1 MTFINQTTTQIKK
14 KERFRTLEREN
25 NMSITNTSSHSAEIM
40 RWNSPLPYLFGGLA
54 LILGVISI
62 SLVILVCSYLF
73 KKKHSSASFID
84 IEKQVSINDV
94 VRVNDDVPKVVVIM
108 AGDNKP
114 TYIAMPIN
122 VVVSAANDS
131 TTPPRPPPP
140 PAAPGVDAQV

>member
-1 MTFINQTTTQIKK
+1 
-14 KERFRTLEREN
+14 
-25 NMSITNTSSHSAEIM
+25 MSITNTSSHSAEIM

-62 SLVILVCSYLF
+62 SLLILVCSYLF

-94 VRVNDDVPKVVVIM
+94 VGVNDVPKVVVIM

>member
-62 SLVILVCSYLF
+62 SLLILVCSYLF

-94 VRVNDDVPKVVVIM
+94 VGVNDVPKVVVIM